1 LTPISSQVQG
11 ETLFRCGWHLLRDLI
26 HTSVVTRYVPGKAI
40 IMPITINIAHKK
52 DPKSL
57 TNYQFFQPILSTNL
71 SGITLQFIAWM
82 ANTWK

>member
-1 LTPISSQVQG
+1 M
-11 ETLFRCGWHLLRDLI
+11 LLER
-26 HTSVVTRYVPGKAI
+26 AI
-40 IMPITINIAHKK
+40 IMPITIDSAHKK

-57 TNYQFFQPILSTNL
+57 TNYQFFHPILSTNV